1 MGERPSQPG
10 PSDLRRQNNYVSSS
24 PFTSIMTLFGGRT
37 ANPKSA
43 SNSSSDLGWGRPGA
57 ASSARAQD
65 ERYSLISG
73 SDDFDDSDA
82 ISLLSNIANRDSRR
96 GRTSAAARRRA
107 RARART
113 QRRTCTTLFFDLED
127 GFRALSCGLLGS
139 NAAGS
144 DADAPGTQRAASIRS
159 VMSRGARGSN
169 LNQASSSGV
178 VRVRR
183 HSRSLSDA
191 STDSGGSLVS
201 SGFAESCDQDA
212 GMLDDTDIARF
223 GQPTSQAASSS
234 HALDATAAST
244 MNAKAEAEA
253 KAKNENEKA
262 RKKAEVEEEA
272 EKAKQEAAERQKALE
287 LEAARLKAEA
297 EAEATLQAEEEAR
310 LAAAEE
316 AAIAKARRKAE
327 RKAAKAGL
335 LKLQHETQTARSK
348 GWRTEAEAEAAA
360 GGFGLADAEE
370 EGVAEQYEGRHF
382 GDYNDGLPLEHE
394 LDQGEYGQYG
404 DAEEASGDDY
414 TTIEERGSGQVVH
427 HHHYYH
433 AAPQYG
439 PEQFSY
445 LSPHSGVGV
454 LSDAPP
460 LDHQHNLGAQNQ
472 PEPVADADKTVSE
485 DEADIAGLSFGRKK
499 SRRRRG
505 DNDGSISGSR
515 SGTGLT
521 PRLVPSHT
529 TGGSSSGGSAN
540 ELHATYSASSSSS
553 SGKAHYRDRSRR
565 HERTSSKSSNSSAG
579 IFSYQSSNLMHPHHP
594 PPPPSTVAT
603 SIASPG
609 SGLPNL
615 YESEAIYVKQGMD
628 LEGQHVVAQGA
639 GDVDEDEDG
648 DGDAGDVVASQFGK
662 PNVVSDEFGVIT
674 AGTNKG
680 GAGRV
685 KKSYRDKRAKRVV
698 IHDDVK
704 QHAKDR
710 FEGFPGF

>member
-212 GMLDDTDIARF
+212 GM
-223 GQPTSQAASSS
+223 
-234 HALDATAAST
+234 
-244 MNAKAEAEA
+244 
-253 KAKNENEKA
+253 
-262 RKKAEVEEEA
+262 
-272 EKAKQEAAERQKALE
+272 
-287 LEAARLKAEA
+287 
-297 EAEATLQAEEEAR
+297 
-310 LAAAEE
+310 
-316 AAIAKARRKAE
+316 RKAE